1 LKFTVLTLLMYRT
14 GLRTVA
20 LAYAAPEQFRNIK
33 ARRVEHFNLGGIA
46 CGKIQD
52 IMEGRPVP
60 SRR

>member
-1 LKFTVLTLLMYRT
+1 MYRT